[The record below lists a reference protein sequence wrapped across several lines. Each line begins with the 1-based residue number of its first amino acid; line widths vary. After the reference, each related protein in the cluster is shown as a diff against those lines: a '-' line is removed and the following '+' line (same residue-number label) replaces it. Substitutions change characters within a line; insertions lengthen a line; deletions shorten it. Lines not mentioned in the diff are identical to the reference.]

1 MKTLIDNGETTG
13 TTDEGEEIDVN
24 KIDTGLKSIGIRLVD
39 TNGEMRALDQVIMEV
54 AEKWDSLT
62 SMQRRYIAT
71 LTAGSRLIVN
81 RLLLCA

>member
-1 MKTLIDNGETTG
+1 MKKLIDTGENTG

-24 KIDTGLKSIGIRLVD
+24 KIDTGLKSIGVRLTD

-54 AEKWDSLT
+54 TDKWDSLT
-62 SMQRRYIAT
+62 SMQQRYIAT

-81 RLLLCA
+81 RLRLCA